1 MIKSKSNFHGAGA
14 HIQRKH
20 ILDGFD
26 ASLQSPN
33 LMLHTETITNQHSRS
48 PSLGDIDASTVGSQV
63 IYYY

>member
-1 MIKSKSNFHGAGA
+1 MIKSKSNFHGA

-33 LMLHTETITNQHSRS
+33 LMLHMETTTIQHSRS